1 MLSKKKINQKMDMDI
16 RIVLIEDDSTI
27 RDGISYLLNNVDGF
41 KVVGE
46 YSCFDEA
53 QPCLLK
59 AEPDVVLLDME
70 MPGTNGIE
78 ALPIIKKLIPDTHI
92 IILTVYENEDKIFSA
107 LTKGASGYLTKNNDS
122 AKIIEAIKEV
132 MAGGGPMSSGI
143 ARLVIKSFQRSQET
157 PLSKRETEVLESIAQ
172 GKSRSKIAKELFID
186 LETVKTHI
194 KNIYYKLNVNS
205 KEEAL
210 MVAKKGKFI

>member
-172 GKSRSKIAKELFID
+172 GKSRSKIAKDLYID